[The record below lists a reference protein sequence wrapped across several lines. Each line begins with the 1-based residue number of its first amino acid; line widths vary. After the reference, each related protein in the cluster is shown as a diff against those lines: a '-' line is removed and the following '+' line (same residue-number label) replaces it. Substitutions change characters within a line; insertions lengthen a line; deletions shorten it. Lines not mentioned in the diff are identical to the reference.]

1 MNEATCASGIR
12 ELRTAIATG
21 AWPEA
26 LAHALAAWRAVRAP
40 ALADLVD
47 AVAAR
52 CATPERPPHLRAVH
66 AWWIEL
72 AATYD
77 PVAVTAL
84 AEHASLEA
92 RGSPPWPQ
100 LRARYPSGHAV
111 LAPLIIA
118 YGESFA
124 THLPTHMNLVDRLAA
139 MASWPDDPRMA
150 APLCAWLVDGAVGWS
165 FSRPP
170 YGQAATVLYELVA
183 SALGR
188 LADARI
194 LPALRACVAEPRGET
209 APLRRLQVGLAQR
222 LIDGLAARRPLTEA
236 LAVAVAAVTAEL
248 PAPARPPRGG
258 DPDAA
263 LWAAVLAA
271 PADDAPRLVLADALT
286 ARGDPR
292 GELIALQCHGRR
304 KTLVREAKLVKAH
317 WRDWVGALAPLLSRR
332 NCAFERGMLV
342 AIGVGT
348 SQTPAGSYTGLRGH
362 RELACVTTVR
372 PVSVV
377 AVDYVRVLDAFDRL
391 DVAELSLNG
400 LLAAMAAVRA
410 RWTLGTVELRESSP
424 PLYERDPADVIREL
438 VTLVPDVTR
447 VHVEANLWTPLEQ
460 RRAWLDELARR
471 APRAHVQL
479 RAGHAFQ
486 AYRERDGDDRLASI
500 RGRPG
505 LTLVEL

>member
-1 MNEATCASGIR
+1 MNEAACVSGIR
-12 ELRTAIATG
+12 ELRTAIAAS

-26 LAHALAAWRAVRAP
+26 LGHALAGWRAVRDP

-52 CATPERPPHLRAVH
+52 CAAPERPPHLRAFHGWWMEH
-66 AWWIEL
+66 A
-72 AATYD
+72 AAYD
-77 PVAVTAL
+77 AVAVTAL

-100 LRARYPSGHAV
+100 LRARYPSGHPV

-124 THLPTHMNLVDRLAA
+124 THLPTHMNLVDRLAV

-170 YGQAATVLYELVA
+170 YGQAATVLYELIA
-183 SALGR
+183 GALGR
-188 LADARI
+188 LADART
-194 LPALRACVAEPRGET
+194 LPALRACVVDPRGET
-209 APLRRLQVGLAQR
+209 APLRRLQVALAER
-222 LIDGLAARRPLTEA
+222 LIGGLAARRSLSA
-236 LAVAVAAVTAEL
+236 DLAAEVAEL
-248 PAPARPPRGG
+248 TAQLPRPARPPRAG

-263 LWAAVLAA
+263 LWAAVLAD

-304 KTLVREAKLVKAH
+304 KTLVREAKLVKEH

-332 NCAFERGMLV
+332 SCAFERGMLV

-348 SQTPAGSYTGLRGH
+348 SQTPAGSYAGLRGH

-377 AVDYVRVLDAFDRL
+377 AADYVRVLDAFDRL
-391 DVAELSLNG
+391 AVADLALHG
-400 LLAAMAAVRA
+400 LLEEMRAVRA
-410 RWTLGTVELRESSP
+410 RWTLQVVELRESSA
-424 PLYERDPADVIREL
+424 PLYERDPAEVIREL
-438 VTLVPDVTR
+438 VALVPDLTEVR
-447 VHVEANLWTPLEQ
+447 VEANLWTPVEH
-460 RRAWLDELARR
+460 RHAWLDELARR
-471 APRAHVQL
+471 APRAHVHL

-486 AYRERDGDDRLASI
+486 SRRERDGDDRLASI

-505 LTLVEL
+505 LTLVER